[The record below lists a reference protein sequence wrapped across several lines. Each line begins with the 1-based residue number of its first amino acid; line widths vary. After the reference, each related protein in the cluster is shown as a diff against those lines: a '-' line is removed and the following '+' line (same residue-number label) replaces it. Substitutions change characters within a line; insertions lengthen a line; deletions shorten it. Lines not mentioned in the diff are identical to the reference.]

1 MSLSWPSHLP
11 TFINVD
17 GNLPHLFCVP
27 LQSEK
32 EQHKENVHKEV
43 QNDQCQTCQ
52 AFVEILLLFLKLYGI
67 APVEALWLLVFNR
80 SCCTK
85 AYCTDL
91 PANPNRHVPGADRHH
106 PSLSEPPRGLSG
118 CHISLWGAGHGDRL
132 SIQHQ
137 RALSAL
143 WGINPHQEKKLVS
156 SPLWMQSALSNE
168 I

>member
-1 MSLSWPSHLP
+1 
-11 TFINVD
+11 
-17 GNLPHLFCVP
+17 LPHLFCVP

-118 CHISLWGAGHGDRL
+118 CHISL
-132 SIQHQ
+132 
-137 RALSAL
+137 
-143 WGINPHQEKKLVS
+143 
-156 SPLWMQSALSNE
+156 
-168 I
+168 

>member
-1 MSLSWPSHLP
+1 MSTHILVLAITFTESSFWPSHLPTYSFWPSHQPMSLSWPSHLP

-118 CHISLWGAGHGDRL
+118 CHISL
-132 SIQHQ
+132 
-137 RALSAL
+137 
-143 WGINPHQEKKLVS
+143 
-156 SPLWMQSALSNE
+156 
-168 I
+168 